1 MSHWLSLRRPAF
13 LCDSL
18 LDLVRAALEYISAFE
33 QVWSHSATA
42 VTMEY
47 VNTTDRF
54 YSSSL
59 TRTVETVCGV
69 DVFHGYGSSAVTP
82 NLLECADE
90 SYRKAGCLSDS
101 QCDMGEW
108 NLLMITMNKTAS

>member
-1 MSHWLSLRRPAF
+1 MTEIEYFIVFKCAPIVQNSITGIM
-13 LCDSL
+13 

-54 YSSSL
+54 YSS
-59 TRTVETVCGV
+59 C
-69 DVFHGYGSSAVTP
+69 
-82 NLLECADE
+82 
-90 SYRKAGCLSDS
+90 
-101 QCDMGEW
+101 QC
-108 NLLMITMNKTAS
+108 